1 MESDFKLRAQ
11 GLTRDYAGKRAVDGV
26 DIGLAAGEILG
37 LLGPNGAGKTTT
49 LRMLAGTL
57 APTSGSVILAGH
69 DLARA
74 PQRAKR
80 HLGYLPERPPV
91 YPELTVDEYLGFCAR
106 LHDVARRGRRQA
118 IAAAK
123 ADCGL
128 EDTGARLIGTLS
140 KGYQQ
145 RVGIAQAILH
155 RPDVVILDEPTAGLD
170 PNQLR
175 GIRDLIARLARSH
188 SVIVS
193 SHILTEIQ
201 ATASRAM
208 IIHQGRVVFDEP
220 LSTAADPVVEIA
232 LRETPPADALAAV
245 EGVREVA
252 AVSAGRWRLTPE
264 PGRDIRSA
272 VAEIAVTRGWGLL
285 ELVAAGHSLE
295 ERFATLT
302 GRDAAP
308 HEAAA

>member
-11 GLTRDYAGKRAVDGV
+11 GLTRDYAGTRAVDGV
-26 DIGLAAGEILG
+26 DIALAPGEILG

-57 APTSGSVILAGH
+57 AATAGTVTLAGQ
-69 DLARA
+69 DLAGE

-106 LHDVARRGRRQA
+106 LHAVPRRQRREA
-118 IAAAK
+118 IAAAR

-128 EDTGARLIGTLS
+128 EDTGRRLIGHLS

-145 RVGIAQAILH
+145 RVGIAQAIVH

-175 GIRDLIARLARSH
+175 GIRELIARLSRAH
-188 SVIVS
+188 SVIIS
-193 SHILTEIQ
+193 SHILSEIQ
-201 ATASRAM
+201 ATAARVVIM
-208 IIHQGRVVFDEP
+208 HQGRIVFDEP
-220 LSTAADPVVEIA
+220 LGGTTAPVVEIT
-232 LRETPPADALAAV
+232 LREAVTADSLTGLDGVAHATALDDH
-245 EGVREVA
+245 
-252 AVSAGRWRLTPE
+252 RWQLTPA
-264 PGRDIRSA
+264 PGCDIREMI
-272 VAEIAVTRGWGLL
+272 AETAAGRGWGLL
-285 ELVAAGHSLE
+285 ELGAARYSLE
-295 ERFATLT
+295 ERFAALT
-302 GRDAAP
+302 SRDAP
-308 HEAAA
+308 PREAAA